1 MLGFSKVKIIV
12 LVIIVVAYNYMGFN
26 GNEDK
31 AKTAKENVI
40 KASDQAK
47 DFVVEKA
54 SKLDVDSMKQKVS
67 DSFESVQK
75 LMGKSEA
82 DRISLSELREKRI
95 ELEKMLAKLKAENI
109 INISKSYR
117 DQVVNLEVD
126 INNLSSKKIV
136 KKEDVQ
142 NLYEELKKVLDS
154 RTAAI
159 KEEAQKKE

>member
-54 SKLDVDSMKQKVS
+54 SKLDVDGVKQRVA
-67 DSFESVQK
+67 DSFESIQK

-82 DRISLSELREKRI
+82 DRISISELREKRI
-95 ELEKMLAKLKAENI
+95 ALEKMLAELKAENI

-142 NLYEELKKVLDS
+142 NLYEELKKVLAA